1 MGFACEMKSDTFPL
15 VKKNRAQARNRRKVP
30 LNQTILPLIPQGA
43 TPINSHVGVFNEGG
57 HWVYLLGMHPIYRH
71 RAGDQR
77 GFRLTIA
84 QLVDSGSCRA
94 SEVCQ
99 AFGIAKSKMD
109 RALRLYRAGGIEA
122 FFERKSTKRTGRVLT
137 AERLIRAQELL
148 NEGLINAEVA
158 AQLGV
163 GVDTLRRAVW
173 EGRLKRKDNGKDE
186 GEGGTGAGSD
196 KSQRSVE
203 DAVAGAGM
211 GTGCTRSGER
221 MLAALGAL
229 DGVAARFEHARHVPY
244 GGVLCALGAL
254 LVNGL
259 LGPAREWLGKVSGYY
274 TANQVLLLL
283 GFMGLCRIKTVE
295 QLRGKA
301 PGELGKLM
309 GLDRVPE
316 VRCLR
321 KKLDDLS
328 RDEASEKYAA
338 ALSRQWMEAQPEAI
352 GTLYV
357 DGHVR
362 VYHGSKTK
370 LPRKYVSRQRL
381 CLRGTTD
388 YWVNDKHGRP
398 FFVIDKVVDSG
409 LIAALRDDIVPRL
422 LREVPN
428 QPTPEQLLAD
438 PLLCRFVLVF
448 DREGYS
454 PGFFKSMWNEHRV
467 ACITYHKH
475 PAAPWDKAEFCER
488 EITLSSGEKVTMPLA
503 GRGSLVGSG
512 ADAMWMKEVRKLTAG
527 GHQVSLVG
535 TAYKL
540 EPDEQAAALFSRWC
554 QENYFRYSMQH
565 FEIDLLGEYK
575 TTPLH
580 DTEQVINPAWR
591 ELERQRNTLEN
602 KLRYR
607 RARFAEL
614 TLHTIIKIK
623 GTGTGAAA
631 EKAAE
636 KAAERAAERNYRQRE
651 RQKAELLEEITAMA
665 AQLDKVKADK
675 KQTQHHIA
683 WEQLDKAD
691 RFEKPPLGR
700 KRLLDAVHMIA
711 YRAETALCSLVR
723 SATIDSAAARRLLQD
738 LFVTEADI
746 RPDPSAGVLHVE
758 IHRGSRPLVD
768 RTLAALFEQLNEMEI
783 IFPGTELILRYSL
796 LGSPAADFP

>member
-1 MGFACEMKSDTFPL
+1 M
-15 VKKNRAQARNRRKVP
+15 
-30 LNQTILPLIPQGA
+30 NQTILPVIPHGA
-43 TPINSHVGVFNEGG
+43 TPINSQVGVLNNGSE
-57 HWVYLLGMHPIYRH
+57 WTYLLGMHPIYRH
-71 RAGDQR
+71 RAADQR

-84 QLVDSGSCRA
+84 QLVDAGACRP

-99 AFGIAKSKMD
+99 VFGIAKSKMD
-109 RALRLYRAGGIEA
+109 RALRLYRAEGIDG
-122 FFERKSTKRTGRVLT
+122 FFGRKPTKRSGRVLT

-163 GVDTLRRAVW
+163 PVDTLRRAVW
-173 EGRLKRKDNGKDE
+173 DGRVKGKGDGKNE
-186 GEGGTGAGSD
+186 DDGAAGTGSD

-203 DAVAGAGM
+203 DAVAGEGM
-211 GTGCTRSGER
+211 GTGCTRAGER
-221 MLAALGAL
+221 LLAALGVL
-229 DGVAARFEHARHVPY
+229 DGVAARFEHARHVPH

-295 QLRGKA
+295 ALRGKA

-321 KKLDDLS
+321 EKLDAMS
-328 RDEASEKYAA
+328 RDDASEKYAA
-338 ALSRQWMEAQPEAI
+338 ALSRQWMEAEPQAI

-422 LREVPN
+422 LRDVPN
-428 QPTPEQLLAD
+428 QPTPEQLRED

-454 PGFFKSMWNEHRV
+454 PAFFKMMWNEHRI

-475 PAAPWDKAEFCER
+475 PTSPWEEAEFGGR
-488 EITLSSGEKVTMPLA
+488 EFPLSSGEKVTMPLA
-503 GRGSLVGSG
+503 ERGSLVGSG
-512 ADAMWMKEVRKLTAG
+512 ADAIWMKEVRKLTAG

-535 TAYKL
+535 TAYKM

-554 QENYFRYSMQH
+554 QENYFRYAMQH
-565 FEIDLLGEYK
+565 FEIDLLGAYK
-575 TTPLH
+575 TSPLH
-580 DTEQVINPAWR
+580 DTERVINPAWR
-591 ELERQRNTLEN
+591 QLERQRNALEN

-614 TLHTIIKIK
+614 SLRTIDNTEDKK
-623 GTGTGAAA
+623 
-631 EKAAE
+631 
-636 KAAERAAERNYRQRE
+636 YRQRE
-651 RQKAELLEEITAMA
+651 RQIAELLEEITAME
-665 AQLDKVKADK
+665 AQLDDVKAWK
-675 KQTQHHIA
+675 KKTQHHITWA
-683 WEQLDKAD
+683 ELDEAD
-691 RFEKPPLGR
+691 RFEKPLLGR

-758 IHRGSRPLVD
+758 IHRGSRPVVD

-783 IFPGTELILRYSL
+783 IFPGTELIMHYSL
-796 LGSPAADFP
+796 LGSRAADFPENSVTSTSQR